1 MAYNLPEIHQA
12 TLPGGMKLLGVEYDR
27 APWLSLTFMAK
38 RGAETDPL
46 DKPGVADWAAELLTL
61 GTARRTQLQLAED
74 IESRGGGAQRP
85 ERLGRHPGEPGR
97 AERGFCGVDGHHGRS
112 GPDPRVR

>member
-27 APWLSLTFMAK
+27 VPWLSLTFMAK

-46 DKPGVADWAAELLTL
+46 DKPGVADWAVAP
-61 GTARRTQLQLAED
+61 
-74 IESRGGGAQRP
+74 QRP
-85 ERLGRHPGEPGR
+85 EPCPASASVTAAPHGAIFSVSDPGR
-97 AERGFCGVDGHHGRS
+97 
-112 GPDPRVR
+112 